1 MGKKRCLCPE
11 FWFLGEKESWRE
23 VGRSK
28 GCFLFRGWG
37 GASFRLVWSE
47 EAGVHL

>member
-11 FWFLGEKESWRE
+11 FGLLEEKESWRK

-28 GCFLFRGWG
+28 GCFLFWG
-37 GASFRLVWSE
+37 GFLSFGLE
-47 EAGVHL
+47 